1 MVNVNDYNKSLK
13 IDCEKCF
20 GLCCVSLYFSKS
32 DGFPHNKD
40 AGKPCINLKSD
51 FKCSVHNTLYTK
63 GLKGCIG
70 YDCFG
75 AGQKISQIT
84 FNGEDWRGSS
94 QSSNKMF
101 ESFYV
106 MRQLHEML
114 WYLNEAFNLQKDTTS
129 KNEIKEL
136 IDYTNNLTLLDSD
149 SLLKINIDN
158 HRDKVNVFLRKTSE
172 MIRKN
177 SLKSNNSSKSK
188 SYLGKDLRK
197 LDLRG
202 ADLRG
207 AFLIAA
213 NLKVMNL
220 TGADFI
226 GADLRDADFSGAD
239 LIKSIFLTQA
249 QINSAK
255 GDANTKLPINITKPR
270 HWLK

>member
-1 MVNVNDYNKSLK
+1 MNNSNNYIKSLK

-51 FKCSVHNTLYTK
+51 FKCSVHNNLYTK

-84 FNGEDWRGSS
+84 FNGEDWSDSS
-94 QSSNKMF
+94 EHSQKMF

-114 WYLNEAFNLQKDTTS
+114 WYLNEAFNLQKDTVL
-129 KNEIKEL
+129 KEGIKKL
-136 IDYTNNLTLLDSD
+136 IDSTNNLTLLDAD
-149 SLLKINIDN
+149 SLLQINIAN
-158 HRDKVNVFLRKTSE
+158 HRDKVNVFLRKTSD
-172 MIRKN
+172 MIRRK
-177 SLKSNNSSKSK
+177 SPKSNNNLESKT
-188 SYLGKDLRK
+188 YFGKDFRN

-213 NLKVMNL
+213 NLKGMNL
-220 TGADFI
+220 AGADFI

-239 LIKSIFLTQA
+239 LSKSIFLTQS

-255 GDANTKLPINITKPR
+255 GDKSTKLPTNITKPN
-270 HWLK
+270 HWLR

>member
-1 MVNVNDYNKSLK
+1 MNNGNDYIKNLK

-51 FKCSVHNTLYTK
+51 FKCSVHNNLYTN

-84 FNGEDWRGSS
+84 FNGEDWKDNSDHS
-94 QSSNKMF
+94 KKMF

-114 WYLNEAFNLQKDTTS
+114 WYLNEAFNLQNDTNL
-129 KNEIKEL
+129 KEEIKEL
-136 IDYTNNLTLLDSD
+136 IDSTTNLTLLDSD
-149 SLLKINIDN
+149 SLLQIDIDN
-158 HRDKVNVFLRKTSE
+158 NRDKVNVFLRKTSD
-172 MIRKN
+172 MIRI
-177 SLKSNNSSKSK
+177 NSSKSNNTPKSK
-188 SYLGKDLRK
+188 SYFGKDLRN

-213 NLKVMNL
+213 NLKGMNL
-220 TGADFI
+220 IGADFI

-239 LIKSIFLTQA
+239 LSRSIFLTQS

-255 GDANTKLPINITKPR
+255 GDKNTKLPINITKPR
-270 HWLK
+270 HWFK

>member
-1 MVNVNDYNKSLK
+1 MNNSNDYIKSLK
-13 IDCEKCF
+13 IDCEKCL

-40 AGKPCINLKSD
+40 AGKPCINLQKD
-51 FKCSVHNTLYTK
+51 NKCTVHKDLYTK

-84 FNGEDWRGSS
+84 YKGEDWR
-94 QSSNKMF
+94 NNPKHAEKMF

-114 WYLNEAFNLQKDTTS
+114 WYLNEAFNIQKDITL
-129 KNEIKEL
+129 KEEIKEL
-136 IDYTNNLTLLDSD
+136 INFTNSLTLLDSD

-158 HRDKVNVFLRKTSE
+158 HRDKVNVFLRKTSD
-172 MIRKN
+172 MIRRK
-177 SLKSNNSSKSK
+177 SSKSNNTSKSK

-207 AFLIAA
+207 ALLIAA
-213 NLKVMNL
+213 NLKGMNL
-220 TGADFI
+220 SGADFI
-226 GADLRDADFSGAD
+226 GADLRDADFSATD
-239 LIKSIFLTQA
+239 LSRSIFLTQS

-255 GDANTKLPINITKPR
+255 GDKSTKLPINITKPN

>member
-1 MVNVNDYNKSLK
+1 MNNRNNYIESLK

-32 DGFPHNKD
+32 DGFPQNKD
-40 AGKPCINLKSD
+40 AGKPCINLQKSN
-51 FKCSVHNTLYTK
+51 KCSVHKDLYTK

-75 AGQKISQIT
+75 ACQKISQIT
-84 FNGEDWRGSS
+84 CKGEDWRSDS
-94 QSSNKMF
+94 KHAEKMF
-101 ESFYV
+101 ESFHV

-114 WYLNEAFNLQKDTTS
+114 WYLNEAFHLQKD
-129 KNEIKEL
+129 KNIREEIKL
-136 IDYTNNLTLLDSD
+136 LLDFTNTLTLLDMD
-149 SLLKINIDN
+149 SLLKINIDE
-158 HRDKVNVFLRKTSE
+158 HRNKVNVFLRKTSD
-172 MIRKN
+172 MIRR
-177 SLKSNNSSKSK
+177 NSSKSTNSPESK
-188 SYLGKDLRK
+188 FYFGKDLRK
-197 LDLRG
+197 LDLKG

-213 NLKVMNL
+213 NLKSMNL

-239 LIKSIFLTQA
+239 LSKSIFLTQA

-255 GDANTKLPINITKPR
+255 GDKNTKLPINITKPM
-270 HWLK
+270 HWLR

>member
-1 MVNVNDYNKSLK
+1 MNNENDYIKNLK

-51 FKCSVHNTLYTK
+51 FKCSVHNSLYTN

-84 FNGEDWRGSS
+84 FNGEDWKGNSEHS
-94 QSSNKMF
+94 KKMF

-114 WYLNEAFNLQKDTTS
+114 WYLNEAFNLQKDTTL
-129 KNEIKEL
+129 KEEIKSL
-136 IDYTNNLTLLDSD
+136 IDSTNNLTLLDAD
-149 SLLKINIDN
+149 SLLQINIDN
-158 HRDKVNVFLRKTSE
+158 HRDKVNVFIRKTSD
-172 MIRKN
+172 MIRRKSSKSSN
-177 SLKSNNSSKSK
+177 SPKSK
-188 SYLGKDLRK
+188 SYFGKDLRNF
-197 LDLRG
+197 DLRG

-213 NLKVMNL
+213 NLKGMNL

-239 LIKSIFLTQA
+239 LSRSIFLTQS

-255 GDANTKLPINITKPR
+255 GDKNTKLPLNITKPM
-270 HWLK
+270 HWIR

>member
-1 MVNVNDYNKSLK
+1 MNNSNDYIKNLK

-40 AGKPCINLKSD
+40 AGNPCTNLKND
-51 FKCSVHNTLYTK
+51 FKCSVHNNLYTK

-84 FNGEDWRGSS
+84 FKGKDWKGDSEHS
-94 QSSNKMF
+94 KKMF
-101 ESFYV
+101 ESFYI

-114 WYLNEAFNLQKDTTS
+114 WYLNEAFNLQKNATF
-129 KNEIKEL
+129 KKEIKEL
-136 IDYTNNLTLLDSD
+136 IDSTNNLTLLDAN
-149 SLLKINIDN
+149 SLLQINIDN
-158 HRDKVNVFLRKTSE
+158 HRDKVNVLLRKTSDI
-172 MIRKN
+172 IRKN
-177 SLKSNNSSKSK
+177 SSKSDNIPKSK

-197 LDLRG
+197 LDLRR

-207 AFLIAA
+207 TFLIAA
-213 NLKVMNL
+213 NLKGMNL

-239 LIKSIFLTQA
+239 LSRSIFLTQA

-255 GDANTKLPINITKPR
+255 GDKNTKLPLNITKPT
-270 HWLK
+270 HWLR